1 MSDETGLAPASKLIG
16 VGSDLLSQVEGLI
29 GKSKIRSIRVKLGS
43 RTLKEIPIET
53 ASTILTIAVALAA
66 VVLSSLTV
74 EVEHEPQAQAA

>member
-1 MSDETGLAPASKLIG
+1 MADETGLAPASKLIG

-29 GKSKIRSIRVKLGS
+29 GNSKIRSIRVKLGS

-53 ASTILTIAVALAA
+53 ASTILTIVVALAA